1 MKKINLLIILF
12 VLALASCSERQP
24 SVDGDAIIW
33 ASIGD
38 ATYLNPLLSSDSASS
53 DINNLVFN
61 GLVKYDKDL
70 HLTGDLAKSWEISED
85 GLQLTFYLRDN
96 VYWHDGEKF
105 TSADVLFT
113 YEKLIDR
120 HTRTPHSSRF
130 ELVEEIYAPDDY
142 TVIVRYD
149 EPFSPALQ
157 SWGMNIIPRHL
168 YEGTDINENPH
179 NRNPVGT
186 GPYIFRDWRTDDRII
201 LEANPNYYEGRPGIG
216 RVIYR
221 VVPDV
226 SVQFMELLRG
236 TVDWMSPTPEQWV
249 RESEKEEFLSRFH
262 RFKYPSFSFTYIG
275 YNLDNELFS
284 DRRVRQAIS
293 YAVNKDEIIEAALS
307 GLGTPATGPYPPV
320 SWAYDPT
327 VEDHGYDPEKALSLL
342 NEAGW
347 QINPKSG
354 LLEKNG
360 RQFSFTLMT
369 NEGNVMRRLS
379 AEIIQQHLRGIG
391 MDVRVRIQEWSS
403 FIHQYVN
410 PRRFDAIVLGWSLSV
425 DPDQY
430 SLWHS
435 SQMGEHQYNFTGYV
449 NKQVDRLLEE
459 GRRIFDTGRR
469 REIYRLVHE
478 HLHTD
483 QPYLFLYFADSR
495 VVIHNRF
502 HNIELAK
509 SGIGHNFIHWYVPE
523 EMRRY

>member
-1 MKKINLLIILF
+1 MKKINLLFIALVL
-12 VLALASCSERQP
+12 VLAACGERCP
-24 SVDGDAIIW
+24 SVEGDAIIW
-33 ASIGD
+33 ATIGD
-38 ATYLNPLLSSDSASS
+38 ATYLNPLLSADSASN

-61 GLVKYDKDL
+61 GLVKYDKNL
-70 HLTGDLAKSWEISED
+70 QLTGDLAETWDISDD
-85 GLQLTFYLRDN
+85 GLQITFYLRDD
-96 VYWHDGEKF
+96 VFWHDGEKF
-105 TSADVLFT
+105 TAGDVLFT
-113 YEKLIDR
+113 YEKLVDPK
-120 HTRTPHSSRF
+120 TRTPHSSRF
-130 ELVEEIYAPDDY
+130 ELIEEIYAPDDY
-142 TVIVRYD
+142 TVKVKYS
-149 EPFSPALQ
+149 EPLSPALQ

-186 GPYIFRDWRTDDRII
+186 GPYIFRDWRTDDRIV
-201 LEANPNYYEGRPGIG
+201 LEANPDYFEGRPGIG

-226 SVQFMELLRG
+226 SVQFMELMRG

-249 RESEKEEFLSRFH
+249 RETGKEEFLQRFQ

-275 YNLDNELFS
+275 YNLNNELFS
-284 DRRVRQAIS
+284 DVRVRRAIS

-327 VEDHGYDPEKALSLL
+327 VEDHGYDPAKAKRLL
-342 NEAGW
+342 KEAGW
-347 QINPKSG
+347 QKNPRSG
-354 LLEKNG
+354 ILEKDG
-360 RQFSFTLMT
+360 RPFSFTLMT
-369 NEGNVMRRLS
+369 NEGNVMRRLT
-379 AEIIQQHLRGIG
+379 AEIIQQHLGNIG

-410 PRRFDAIVLGWSLSV
+410 PRRFDAIVLGWSLTV

-449 NKQVDRLLEE
+449 NREVDSLLEE
-459 GRRIFDTGRR
+459 GRRIFDTDRR
-469 REIYRLVHE
+469 REIYRQVHE
-478 HLHTD
+478 HLHAD

-495 VVIHNRF
+495 VVIDNRF

-509 SGIGHNFIHWYVPE
+509 SGIGHNFIEWYVPE
-523 EMRRY
+523 ELRRY